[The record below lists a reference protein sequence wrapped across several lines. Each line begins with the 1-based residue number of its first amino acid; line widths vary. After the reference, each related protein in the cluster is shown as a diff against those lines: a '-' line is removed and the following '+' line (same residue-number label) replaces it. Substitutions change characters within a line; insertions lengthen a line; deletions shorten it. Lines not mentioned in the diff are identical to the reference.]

1 MHSILFLPAFVALPK
16 PLGRLADLAQSPV
29 ILVLWGV
36 ALLLLIALPL
46 LYSRLRRRKVRR
58 VYPLNP
64 LDLATLSEPKPEDQQ
79 SERYRQQN
87 LAEATR

>member
-1 MHSILFLPAFVALPK
+1 MHAILFLPTFVVLPK
-16 PLGRLADLAQSPV
+16 PLGRLLDLAQSPV

-58 VYPLNP
+58 VYALNP
-64 LDLATLSEPKPEDQQ
+64 LDLRTLSEPKPENQQ